1 MNKDSAKKIIRTT
14 VIYAIISVGIIWVC
28 SHFIHLGDV
37 EWTDNAQVRRNIVPI
52 NSRVQGYVERI
63 CFDDFQQVKAGDTL
77 VVIDNSEYLLRVAQ
91 ANAAYQ
97 RSLVDSTAMGTTIS
111 TTENNLSV
119 SDAGI
124 EELRIRLEQA
134 ERDYRR
140 YEQLLEQKAVTRQQY
155 EMMKV
160 NYEAMKSKYEMLVRQ
175 KQSTRLIKA
184 EQTQRLE
191 QRRAEIEAAAAAH
204 DLAKLNLSYTVITA
218 PCDGIASR
226 KSIQLGQLI
235 QPGQNLLP
243 LVESDKVWVIANY
256 KETQIA
262 NITEGMEVE
271 VRVDAVPDIVYKG
284 VVTTIANATGS
295 QYSVVP
301 VDNATGNFIKIELR
315 IPVRIDFTDKNSAEE
330 LRRLRSGMNVECEV
344 ICK

>member
-1 MNKDSAKKIIRTT
+1 MNKDSAKKTIRTT
-14 VIYAIISVGIIWVC
+14 VIYAIVAVGIIWVC
-28 SHFIHLGDV
+28 SHFIHLGNV

-52 NSRVQGYVERI
+52 NSRVQGYIERI

-119 SDAGI
+119 SDAAI

-160 NYEAMKSKYEMLVRQ
+160 NYEAMKSKYDMLVRQ
-175 KQSTRLIKA
+175 KQSTHLVKT

-191 QRRAEIEAAAAAH
+191 QRRAEIEAAKAAY
-204 DLAKLNLSYTVITA
+204 DLAELNLSYTVITA

-226 KSIQLGQLI
+226 KNIQLGQLI
-235 QPGQNLLP
+235 QPGQNLLS
-243 LVESDKVWVIANY
+243 LVEIDNVWVIANY
-256 KETQIA
+256 KETQTT

-271 VRVDAVPDIVYKG
+271 VRVDAVKDVVYKG

-301 VDNATGNFIKIELR
+301 IDNATGNFVKIEQR
-315 IPVRIDFTDKNSAEE
+315 IPVRIDFTDENSVEE
-330 LRRLRSGMNVECEV
+330 LKRLRSGMNAECEV
-344 ICK
+344 IYK